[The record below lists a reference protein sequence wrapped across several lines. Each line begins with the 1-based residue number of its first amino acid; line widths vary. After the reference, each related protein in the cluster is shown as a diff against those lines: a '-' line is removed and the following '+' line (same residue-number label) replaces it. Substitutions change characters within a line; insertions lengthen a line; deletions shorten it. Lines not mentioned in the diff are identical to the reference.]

1 MPCSLRISWIEYE
14 TGQFR
19 RAIVARRHPRPW
31 QAFPDDPGQV
41 FVRHGPPEAAAQHRD
56 ARHLVAA
63 VAVARR
69 APRAEQQRPALHISR
84 IVFADVHLRRR
95 QGGITAPNSTTRA
108 NRNATVVRGNVAT
121 LYEPP
126 QGRLSRGPL
135 PHPDN

>member
-1 MPCSLRISWIEYE
+1 MPCSSRISWIEYE

-31 QAFPDDPGQV
+31 QAVPDDPGQV

-95 QGGITAPNSTTRA
+95 QGGHHRTEQHDACESERDGRA
-108 NRNATVVRGNVAT
+108 RERGDIV
-121 LYEPP
+121 
-126 QGRLSRGPL
+126 
-135 PHPDN
+135 